1 MRSFHLAKVIILN
14 SGKPKVGIA
23 FDFMT
28 VTPSTIQ
35 LLPALNQE
43 FSTAFKTA
51 LHQLES
57 SIRGN
62 PKSDAH
68 NEDNLNSLITHMNI
82 KNKNKQKT

>member
-1 MRSFHLAKVIILN
+1 MCSLYLA

-28 VTPSTIQ
+28 VTPSTIK

-43 FSTAFKTA
+43 YSTVFKTA
-51 LHQLES
+51 LRLVET

-62 PKSDAH
+62 PKSDTH
-68 NEDNLNSLITHMNI
+68 NEDTLNGLIKHMNM
-82 KNKNKQKT
+82 KNKNKRKT